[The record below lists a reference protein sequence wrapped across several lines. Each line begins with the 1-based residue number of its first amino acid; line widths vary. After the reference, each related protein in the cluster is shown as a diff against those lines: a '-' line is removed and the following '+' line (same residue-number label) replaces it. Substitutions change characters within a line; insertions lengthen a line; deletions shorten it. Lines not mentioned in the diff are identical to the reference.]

1 MSDVWLSRTSGLS
14 REQRGL
20 GRPKLAQRQPTSH
33 VTWTPLSRSKGQ
45 GHQAALFSAALTRNA
60 AAAVSVE
67 TYSAW
72 ESTATL
78 RLLGG
83 ERRGRRGAGYI
94 VSPRA
99 QLVSYTEWKRFQ
111 ILHLIVPAKHIRNQF
126 WFHAPIECVL
136 SMSGVVAVYWYS
148 LDGGTICCWPRSP
161 ILPWLQRSTN
171 HLLTYLFTYL
181 LTYLL
186 TYLSLLQMGVDIWL
200 YHASKLVY
208 WSCTASFD
216 IFRSFKLLVFPD
228 DDEWCC
234 YAILTCIRKLEA
246 SI

>member
-1 MSDVWLSRTSGLS
+1 MLLSDVCLMSDVCLSRTSGLS
-14 REQRGL
+14 REQRGI
-20 GRPKLAQRQPTSH
+20 GRPKLAQRQPMSH

-60 AAAVSVE
+60 AAAVRVE

-72 ESTATL
+72 ESTVTL

-83 ERRGRRGAGYI
+83 ERRGRRGAGHI
-94 VSPRA
+94 MSPRA

-111 ILHLIVPAKHIRNQF
+111 ILHLIVPAKPIRNQF
-126 WFHAPIECVL
+126 WCHAPIECVL

-171 HLLTYLFTYL
+171 HLLTYL
-181 LTYLL
+181 
-186 TYLSLLQMGVDIWL
+186 SLLQTGVDIWL

-208 WSCTASFD
+208 WSCAESFD
-216 IFRSFKLLVFPD
+216 IFRSFKMLVFPD
-228 DDEWCC
+228 DDEWCW